1 MGVERENKDSDQS
14 KLGFSCL
21 FYFIFLVCK
30 SLEQVVF
37 FFLMSVDITY

>member
-21 FYFIFLVCK
+21 FDFVRFFFFFLVCK
-30 SLEQVVF
+30 ALEQVF
-37 FFLMSVDITY
+37 FFFFF